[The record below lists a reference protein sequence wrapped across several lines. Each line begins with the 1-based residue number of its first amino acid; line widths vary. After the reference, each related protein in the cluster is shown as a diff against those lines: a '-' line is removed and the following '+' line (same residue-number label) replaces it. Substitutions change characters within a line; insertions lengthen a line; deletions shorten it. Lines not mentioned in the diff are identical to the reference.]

1 MQNKY
6 KLAER
11 AVLMRLSISL
21 PGEARQDPGL
31 SEDVKKEHALGS
43 GSGKWIKNLYPP
55 EALQKIK
62 KLDNEAR
69 AYHLAVTLPFEAG
82 IGILPA
88 PLIPDYGDR
97 MKQFAFRR
105 EALIES
111 EFLKDPQKWI
121 NWAMTNHNGT
131 FDASLYPGCEQEAG
145 GAVAFDAEEFRRAM
159 KEKFTFRNEPCPVP
173 DAAHFENTVAS
184 LLGTDT
190 ESVNLRVADA
200 MQEAQKELMKRLIAP
215 VRAMAEKLGNSDAI
229 FRDTLVGNLKEIA
242 ALGPKLNLSGDPAVD
257 AFCKEIAIL
266 GTADPEVLRTDKG
279 TRNNTHERAA
289 DLLKRLSGYKI

>member
-31 SEDVKKEHALGS
+31 SEDVKKEHKLGA
-43 GSGKWIKNLYPP
+43 GAGKWIKSLFPA
-55 EALQKIK
+55 EALANIK

-69 AYHLAVTLPFEAG
+69 AYHLAVTLPYEAG

-97 MKQFAFRR
+97 MKQFALRR
-105 EALIES
+105 EALVES
-111 EFLKDPQKWI
+111 EFLKDPQKWVD
-121 NWAMTNHNGT
+121 WAVANHNGT
-131 FDASLYPGCEQEAG
+131 FDPELYPGCSVVDG
-145 GAVAFDAEEFRRAM
+145 KVNLDPEEFRAEMR
-159 KEKFTFRNEPCPVP
+159 ERFSFRTEPCPVP
-173 DAAHFENTVAS
+173 DAAHFQNTVAS

-190 ESVNLRVADA
+190 ESVNVRVADA
-200 MQEAQKELMKRLIAP
+200 MEEAQKELMKRLIAP
-215 VRAMAEKLGNSDAI
+215 VRAMAEKLKEDKPI

-242 ALGPKLNLSGDPAVD
+242 KLAPKLNLSGDKQID
-257 AFCKEIAIL
+257 AFCAEIAGL
-266 GTADPEVLRTDKG
+266 GSRDPETLRKELGSRTSTQAKA
-279 TRNNTHERAA
+279 E